1 MGLRDAIQGA
11 VNAGI
16 NALGDIP
23 VSTNYESLSS
33 STYDASAGT
42 PTTVYSTIA
51 GVKVVIGEFR
61 FVANAGIR
69 GSAPDFDVK
78 AQDKEALISG
88 KALSTTITPKPED
101 RIVHDGETWNVVNVF
116 TDPAEGA
123 WVLQIRRE

>member
-23 VSTNYESLSS
+23 VSANYESLSS

-61 FVANAGIR
+61 FAANAGIR
-69 GSAPDFDVK
+69 GSDPDFDVK
-78 AQDKEALISG
+78 ARDKEALISG
-88 KALSTTITPKPED
+88 KAVSTITPKPED

-116 TDPAEGA
+116 PDPAEGA